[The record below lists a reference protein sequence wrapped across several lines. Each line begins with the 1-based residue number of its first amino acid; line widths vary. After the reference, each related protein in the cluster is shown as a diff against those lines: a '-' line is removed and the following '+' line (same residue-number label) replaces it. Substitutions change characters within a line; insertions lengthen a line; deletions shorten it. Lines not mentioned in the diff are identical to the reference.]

1 MWRQQNTANPLC
13 GDSRTPLTLCVVAAE
28 HILPF
33 VWWQQNTPYPLY
45 GGRRTQLIL
54 CVAAAEHRQPF
65 VWRQQ
70 NTAYPLCG
78 GALSPKTSDTSP
90 SICTLSSRSL
100 ARSSTR
106 MPFSTKPTIHTTP
119 LSLSLLVNKQQCIWW
134 LFPHMPGSS
143 RSKTGSLHT
152 TGVYCGKD
160 TAVSTL
166 LESTVGR
173 TRQSPHYWSLLW
185 EGHGSL
191 RSIWVYCGKDS
202 AVSTLLGSTAERTC

>member
-1 MWRQQNTANPLC
+1 MWRQQNTPYPLCGSSRTHLTFCVVAAEHTLPFVWRQKNTANPLC
-13 GDSRTPLTLCVVAAE
+13 GGSRTQIT
-28 HILPF
+28 
-33 VWWQQNTPYPLY
+33 
-45 GGRRTQLIL
+45 L
-54 CVAAAEHRQPF
+54 CVAAAE
-65 VWRQQ
+65 